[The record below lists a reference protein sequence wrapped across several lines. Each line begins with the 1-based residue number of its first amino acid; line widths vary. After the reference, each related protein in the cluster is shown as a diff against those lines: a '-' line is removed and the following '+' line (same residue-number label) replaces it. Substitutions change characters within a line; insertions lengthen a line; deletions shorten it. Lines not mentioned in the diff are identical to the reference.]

1 MTVRLVVSDTSPIRA
16 LDHLQLLDLLSR
28 LFEVVLIPPAVRDEL
43 ALPRRRFRAVDVVQI
58 PGATIQAPADLTRVR
73 ELERELQAG
82 EAEAIAL
89 AEEVQAELLVD
100 ERVGRLAA
108 VQRGLRVTGTVGL
121 LVEACRRG
129 MIPSVA
135 PLLERLRSELGFHL
149 TDDLIELARHESG
162 E

>member
-43 ALPRRRFRAVDVVQI
+43 ARPRRRFRAVDVVQI